1 MGCNCKTKKSV
12 DSSSNDENK
21 PKLNIISNVIHYS
34 IKLIG
39 FTIALALLPI
49 IILMIVYY
57 MFKLIVLT
65 KDIDIKPLFVS
76 VSKFMKKVAKDNA
89 DEDDDEDDDDNDEAE
104 WEEANS
110 DEFVLVGVDD
120 ITNKDSK

>member
-39 FTIALALLPI
+39 FAIALALLPI
-49 IILMIVYY
+49 IILIIVYY

-76 VSKFMKKVAKDNA
+76 VSKFIKKVAQDNA
-89 DEDDDEDDDDNDEAE
+89 DEEDDDDDDDDDEAE